1 MHWKDLEVAITVDA
15 ASKALRLPWS
25 VTACS
30 GSVLPCLLALHG
42 GSPPPPPS
50 PAPSPPSPPSPP
62 PLQYMGAAASHAFA
76 RPPLSLPADLKNHTN
91 KIKMDA
97 ATRSN
102 AYDTYCTLGCCS

>member
-42 GSPPPPPS
+42 RSPHP
-50 PAPSPPSPPSPP
+50 PPSPP

-102 AYDTYCTLGCCS
+102 AYDTYCTS